1 MIPEGESP
9 IAPGYRLDRYEML
22 CPIAEG
28 GMASV
33 WIARQRG
40 KHGFQKL
47 VAIKTILP
55 KFASDEMFQQMFLDE
70 ARIAAGIEHTNVA
83 QVLDLGDEQGI
94 LYLVM
99 EWVDGDSL
107 LKLHRA
113 VERRGK
119 TIPCGILLRILADA
133 CAGLSAAHQLR
144 GANGELLGVVHRDV
158 SPQNILVST
167 KGVAK
172 VIDFGIAKARDR
184 VAVET
189 SSGVL
194 KGKVQYMSPE
204 QAVGAP
210 ADARADIWAIGAVLY
225 YLTSGRLPFDAPN
238 QMATLHLLSSGQ
250 PPLPLPPTV
259 PRCVRAIAH
268 KALSFRVE
276 DRYQTMLELQHALEQ
291 AMVEEHVSTKVAD
304 VAAFVAEHLA
314 DRAERRKNAIEA
326 ALEAAAD
333 RARVRALVDPTAAD
347 SAVSGVSRPG
357 RSPVSIGGTPA
368 AQPQQQSAPGLHQP
382 LSETSSASLGHET
395 RASLVASMPPG
406 PGKGTRRGAIVVGG
420 ALAIAGLVM
429 MARSRGPEW
438 WAPPGTRAAVT
449 QSASVPRSP
458 ETASPPTESNV
469 VSSPKATAQPPLSAS
484 AVLVD
489 AGAVPAAVPISKPA
503 HPAEGARARPAN
515 VPAPPRAAPPATE
528 SGGRRG
534 QADYGF

>member
-28 GMASV
+28 GMARV

-55 KFASDEMFQQMFLDE
+55 KFASDEMFQHMFLDE

-113 VERRGK
+113 VERKGM
-119 TIPCGILLRILADA
+119 TIRCGIVLRILADA
-133 CAGLSAAHQLR
+133 CAGLNAAHQLR
-144 GANGELLGVVHRDV
+144 ASNGELLGVVHRDV
-158 SPQNILVST
+158 SPQNILVSS

-172 VIDFGIAKARDR
+172 VIDFGIAKAVDR
-184 VAVET
+184 VAGET

-204 QAVGAP
+204 QAVGGAV
-210 ADARADIWAIGAVLY
+210 DARTDVWAIGAVLY
-225 YLTSGRLPFDAPN
+225 CMLSGRPPFEAPN
-238 QMATLHLLSSGQ
+238 QLATLHLLSSGQ

-268 KALSFRVE
+268 KALSFRIE
-276 DRYQTMLELQHALEQ
+276 DRYQTILELQHALEQ
-291 AMVEEHVSTKVAD
+291 AMVEAYVSTTAAD

-314 DRAERRKNAIEA
+314 DRAERRKNSIDA

-333 RARVRALVDPTAAD
+333 RARARALVDPAAAD
-347 SAVSGVSRPG
+347 SAVSGISRSE
-357 RSPVSIGGTPA
+357 RSPVSLGGIPT
-368 AQPQQQSAPGLHQP
+368 AQGQQPP
-382 LSETSSASLGHET
+382 PSETSSASLGHET
-395 RASLVASMPPG
+395 RASLVASMAPSG
-406 PGKGTRRGAIVVGG
+406 PSSGTRRGAIVVGA
-420 ALAIAGLVM
+420 ALAVAGLVM

-458 ETASPPTESNV
+458 ETAPPPAESNAL
-469 VSSPKATAQPPLSAS
+469 SAPKPTAQPPLAAS
-484 AVLVD
+484 AVVAD
-489 AGAVPAAVPISKPA
+489 AGAFPAAVPMSKPT
-503 HPAEGARARPAN
+503 HPAEGARAKPAS
-515 VPAPPRAAPPATE
+515 VPAPPRATTPAPE
-528 SGGRRG
+528 SGARRG